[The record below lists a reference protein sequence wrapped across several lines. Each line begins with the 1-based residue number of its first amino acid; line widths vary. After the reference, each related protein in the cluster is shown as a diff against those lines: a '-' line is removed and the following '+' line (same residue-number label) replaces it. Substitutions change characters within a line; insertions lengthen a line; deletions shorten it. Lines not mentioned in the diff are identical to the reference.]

1 MVMSRDALG
10 NMARDIGGQRYA
22 DPIHHPFGPVAQPGD
37 PNAALIA
44 AIQALSA
51 QFAAWVPGNGNG
63 SGSVS
68 GLCVPGPVQAVQFLT
83 VPLTTALV
91 KYEITI
97 PGCYDYCVAF
107 TDGSTEGI
115 TIRQV
120 THDAAPIDLGR
131 YTGFPLIPSTTK
143 LFVTA
148 NVLPGRTV
156 LVLGLTIGKE
166 LHLASQRQIV
176 TQSIYAAAIVAAGTF
191 YTTWFNYTNGRLLV
205 DVVSTLDAACTLQ
218 LVGNIAQDF
227 TTAKNIGAPLNCPA
241 TGINPAGLDIGL
253 DLDDWHPYIGV
264 VIVTPLAPTAGIL
277 TIKTLQLA
285 EGDR

>member
-51 QFAAWVPGNGNG
+51 QFAAWVPGNGGNG
-63 SGSVS
+63 SVP
-68 GLCVPGPVQAVQFLT
+68 GLCVPGPVQPVQFLT
-83 VPLTTALV
+83 LSLTTAHTLH
-91 KYEITI
+91 EITI
-97 PGCYDYCVAF
+97 PACYDFCQAF
-107 TDGSTEGI
+107 IDGSPVGI
-115 TIRQV
+115 VIRQV
-120 THDAAPIDLGR
+120 SHDAAPCALGN
-131 YTGFPLIPSTTK
+131 YTGFPLLPGTTK
-143 LFVTA
+143 LFVT
-148 NVLPGRTV
+148 NDVLPGRTT
-156 LVLGLTIGKE
+156 LVLGLTIGKQ
-166 LHLASQRQIV
+166 LHMASQRQIV

-191 YTTWFNYTNGRLLV
+191 YTTWFNYTNGRLVV

-227 TTAKNIGAPLNCPA
+227 TTAKDIGAPLNCPA

>member
-1 MVMSRDALG
+1 MVMRRNAFAGMESHV
-10 NMARDIGGQRYA
+10 IGGQGYT
-22 DPIHHPFGPVAQPGD
+22 DPIHHPIGPVAQPGD

-44 AIQALSA
+44 AINALIA
-51 QFAAWVPGNGNG
+51 TIGAWVPGNG
-63 SGSVS
+63 SGSVP

-120 THDAAPIDLGR
+120 THDAAAIDLGR

-143 LFVTA
+143 LFVTS

-253 DLDDWHPYIGV
+253 DLDDWHPYVAV
-264 VIVTPLAPTAGIL
+264 VIVTPAAPTAGVL